1 MPYFGFDG
9 DASPVAPQKSILEK
23 NILDIGEESESFSDS
38 IVSLPFSDEKEFQNL
53 MKGPKIFSSVNIVIR
68 DDADNDIN
76 TVLVDSNSEMTLIS
90 KFDSCSEIVP

>member
-1 MPYFGFDG
+1 
-9 DASPVAPQKSILEK
+9 
-23 NILDIGEESESFSDS
+23 
-38 IVSLPFSDEKEFQNL
+38 